1 MAAIQLDGLVKQFGD
16 VRALDGVDLSVHEGE
31 VFGFLGPNG
40 AGKSTTIDVLLD
52 FVRPTSGT
60 ATVLGMDAQAESTAI
75 RARTGVLPEGYHLYD
90 RLTGRQHVEFVSESK
105 GLDVDPV
112 AALERVGVA
121 DAVDRRA
128 GGYSTGMKQ
137 RLMLG
142 MALLGDPDV
151 LILDEP
157 SSGLDPAGVRD
168 VRAVVRREADR
179 GTTVFFSSH
188 ILSQVEA
195 VCDRV
200 GILREGRVVAVD
212 TVEGLREAVGTDA
225 TLRVTV
231 DGEEPHLD
239 AGVTAVRGVEGVT
252 SVTRDGSTVVAH
264 VEDRGKIEVLH
275 AIEDAGL
282 AIRDFETRAASLEEL
297 FLAYAEGDR

>member
-1 MAAIQLDGLVKQFGD
+1 MAAIHLDGLVKQFGD
-16 VRALDGVDLSVHEGE
+16 VRALDGVDLSVRDGE
-31 VFGFLGPNG
+31 IFGFLGPNG

-60 ATVLGMDAQAESTAI
+60 ATVLDMDAQAESTAI

-90 RLTGRQHVEFVSESK
+90 RLTGRQHVEFVRESK
-105 GLDVDPV
+105 DLDVDPV

-142 MALLGDPDV
+142 MALVGDPDV

-168 VRAVVRREADR
+168 VREVVRDEAGD

-200 GILREGRVVAVD
+200 GILRGGRVVAVD
-212 TVEGLREAVGTDA
+212 TVAGLRDAVGTDA

-231 DGEEPHLD
+231 EGDPDRVE
-239 AGVTAVRGVEGVT
+239 AGVDAVREVAGVT
-252 SVTRDGSTVVAH
+252 SVGRAGADVVVR
-264 VEDRGKIEVLH
+264 VEDRGKIEALH
-275 AIEDAGL
+275 ALEDAGL
-282 AIRDFETRAASLEEL
+282 AIRDFETQEASLEEL
-297 FLAYAEGDR
+297 FLAYAEGDG